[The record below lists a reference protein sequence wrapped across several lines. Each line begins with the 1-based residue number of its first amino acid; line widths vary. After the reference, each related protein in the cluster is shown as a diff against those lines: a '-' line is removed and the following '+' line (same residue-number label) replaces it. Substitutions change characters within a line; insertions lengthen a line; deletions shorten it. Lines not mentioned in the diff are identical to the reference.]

1 VPNTLK
7 DGIHCK
13 TKSSD
18 YKVFFRSQQQS
29 QQHAALAC
37 GNGGATTK
45 VEMESSRCKDADE
58 KKKSWEGTM
67 PIVSLS
73 LISFDECI
81 EESYMKM
88 LMH

>member
-1 VPNTLK
+1 
-7 DGIHCK
+7 
-13 TKSSD
+13 
-18 YKVFFRSQQQS
+18 
-29 QQHAALAC
+29 LAC
-37 GNGGATTK
+37 GNGGAVTK
-45 VEMESSRCKDADE
+45 VEVESNRCRDANE

-81 EESYMKM
+81 EESSRKM